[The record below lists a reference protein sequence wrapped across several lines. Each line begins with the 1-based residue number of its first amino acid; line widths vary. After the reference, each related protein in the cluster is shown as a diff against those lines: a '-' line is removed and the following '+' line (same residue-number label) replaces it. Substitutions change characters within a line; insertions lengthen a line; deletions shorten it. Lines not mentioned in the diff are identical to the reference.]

1 LCAGEKPASEEVTT
15 LEGVYTL
22 FEKQRDSVSFD
33 SMRIRIASPEKIRS
47 WSYGEVKKPET
58 INYRSFKPE
67 KDGLFCAKIFG
78 PTKDWEC
85 NCGKYKRMKHRGIVC
100 DKCGVE
106 VIQSKVRRERMGHI
120 ELAAPVAHIW
130 FLKGVPSRIGTLL
143 DMSLKQ
149 LEKILYFESYV
160 CVDPGSTD
168 LSEKELVPEDKLR
181 TLISEFGSSGFKVG
195 IGAEAIRDLLRKID
209 INALWDDL
217 QVKAKASTSAAMK
230 KKYAK
235 RLKVLEAFR
244 KSGNKPEWMI
254 MDVIPVLP
262 PELRP
267 LVPLDGGRFATS
279 DLNDLYR
286 RVINRNNRLKRLME
300 LKAPGVIIRNE
311 MRMLQEAVDALFD
324 NGRRGRAIRGPNKRP
339 LKSLSDMLKG
349 KQGRFRQNL
358 LGKRVDYSGRTVI
371 VVGPELRL
379 HQCGLPKK
387 MALELFKPFI
397 FHKLEARGAA
407 TTIKSAKRLVE
418 KERPE
423 VWDVLDEVIREH
435 PVLLNRAPTLHRLGI
450 QAFDPVLVEGKAI
463 RLHPLVCA
471 AFNADFDGDQ
481 MAVHVPLSVEAQ
493 VEARVL
499 MMSINNILSP
509 ANGKPIAVPSQ
520 DMVLGCYWLTKER
533 LGARGEGKVFG
544 SPEEVRIAFDAREVE
559 EHARI
564 KVRLAGAMVQTTVGR
579 VLLSEILPQG
589 LPFANANRLMTKK
602 EMTKLIDAVY
612 RQTGHRDTVEFLDK
626 IKDIGFTYATKA
638 GLSICIDNMHIPS
651 KKEDFIGKA
660 QREVNEIEKQYSE
673 GLITNGERYN
683 KVIDIW
689 AHVTEQVANEMMKE
703 LGAGGDPGKAES
715 FNPIFMMADSGARG
729 SSQQIR
735 QLGGMRGLMAKPS
748 GEIIETPI
756 TANFREGLTV
766 LQYFISTH
774 GARKG
779 LADTALK
786 TANSGYLTR
795 RLVDIAQDVII
806 NEIDCGTRDGIIVSA
821 LVEGGEI
828 IQPLEERVLG
838 RLAAEDIRDPV
849 TGEII
854 VSWNEEINEELT
866 KSIVEAGVDR
876 VKIRSVLTCQSPRGV
891 CRACYGRDLARG
903 RLVEKGEPVGVIAAQ
918 SIGEP
923 GTQLTMRTFHIGGT
937 ASKVVEQT
945 VLEAKHAGR
954 IKFMSFDAKKNAD
967 IHNSGIAVRNKEGE
981 WVVMNRNT
989 KIAIVDDSGR
999 EREKYPVV
1007 YGAKIKIKDGDP
1019 VVVGQK
1025 LVEWDPYSL
1034 TILTEVGG
1042 RVAYGDIVEGV
1053 TMKDEFDEVTGL
1065 SRKVII
1071 EHTGQTL
1078 RPRVS
1083 IKDDNGKTAKV
1094 PGGSN
1099 AVARYLL
1106 PVGAHIFVEKG
1117 ATVYAG
1123 DVLAKIPRET
1133 TKTKDITG
1141 GLPRVVELFEAR
1153 KPKEQAVITEID
1165 GEVSYG
1171 GFVKGQ
1177 RKVLVDNK
1185 MGDVKEYFIPK
1196 GKHVNV
1202 HEGDWVRAGEP
1213 LMDGS
1218 ANPHDIL
1225 DVLGPNELQK
1235 YLVDEVQDV
1244 YRLQGVSIN
1253 DKHIEI
1259 IVRQMLR
1266 KVRVEDPGDT
1276 QFLPGSQVS
1285 KSLFEKENER
1295 VLTKDGKPALG
1306 KPVLLGITKAA
1317 LTTDSFISAASF
1329 QETTRVLTEA
1339 AINGR
1344 EDNLLGLKENVIVGR
1359 LIPAGSGFEEY
1370 RDTFVISEKPETA
1383 AVSAAPA
1390 AAAVT
1395 SDAPVPAVTGEATR
1409 S

>member
-1 LCAGEKPASEEVTT
+1 M
-15 LEGVYTL
+15 EGVYTL

-806 NEIDCGTRDGIIVSA
+806 NEIDCGARDGIIVSA

-1019 VVVGQK
+1019 VAVGQK

-1285 KSLFEKENER
+1285 KSVFEKENER

-1370 RDTFVISEKPETA
+1370 RDTFVISEKSETA

>member
-1 LCAGEKPASEEVTT
+1 M
-15 LEGVYTL
+15 EGVYTL
-22 FEKQRDSVSFD
+22 FEKPRDSVSFD

-78 PTKDWEC
+78 PIKDWEC

-181 TLISEFGSSGFKVG
+181 TLQAEFGSSGFKVG

-209 INALWDDL
+209 INQLWDEI
-217 QVKAKASTSAAMK
+217 QIKAKTSASAALK

-397 FHKLEARGAA
+397 FHKLEERGAA

-533 LGARGEGKVFG
+533 VGAKGEGKIFG

-564 KVRLAGAMVQTTVGR
+564 KVRLGGAMVQTTVGR
-579 VLLSEILPQG
+579 VLLSEILPPG
-589 LPFANANRLMTKK
+589 MPFANANKLMTKK
-602 EMTKLIDAVY
+602 EMTKLIDSVY
-612 RQTGHRDTVEFLDK
+612 RQSGHRDTVVFLDK
-626 IKDIGFTYATKA
+626 IKDIGFFYATRA
-638 GLSICIDNMHIPS
+638 GVSICVDNMHIPS
-651 KKEDFIGKA
+651 KKHDLIGKA
-660 QREVNEIEKQYSE
+660 QREVNEIEKQYAE

-703 LGAGGDPGKAES
+703 LGAGGDPAKQEA

-806 NEIDCGTRDGIIVSA
+806 YEIDCGTHDGIIVSA
-821 LVEGGEI
+821 LVEGGEV

-854 VSWNEEINEELT
+854 VSRNEEINEERT
-866 KSIVEAGVDR
+866 KAIVEAGVDR
-876 VKIRSVLTCQSPRGV
+876 VKIRSVLTCQAPRGV
-891 CRACYGRDLARG
+891 CQACYGRDLARG

-967 IHNSGIAVRNKEGE
+967 VHNAGIAVKNKEGE
-981 WVVMNRNT
+981 WVVMNRNA
-989 KIAIVDDSGR
+989 KIAIVDESGR

-1007 YGAKIKIKDGDP
+1007 YGAKIKIKDGDK
-1019 VVVGQK
+1019 VDLAQK

-1042 RVAYGDIVEGV
+1042 KVAFGDIVEGV

-1071 EHTGQTL
+1071 EHSGQTL

-1083 IKDDNGKTAKV
+1083 IKDDSGKTAKV
-1094 PGGSN
+1094 AGGAN
-1099 AVARYLL
+1099 VARYLL

-1117 ATVYAG
+1117 QDVHPG

-1141 GLPRVVELFEAR
+1141 GLPRVAELFEAR
-1153 KPKEQAVITEID
+1153 KPKEQAVISEID

-1266 KVRVEDPGDT
+1266 KVRIEDPGDT
-1276 QFLPGSQVS
+1276 EFLPGSQVS
-1285 KSLFEKENER
+1285 KALFERENER
-1295 VLTKDGKPALG
+1295 VLEKNGKPALG

-1370 RDTFVISEKPETA
+1370 RDTFVISEKAEPV
-1383 AVSAAPA
+1383 AVAAAPA
-1390 AAAVT
+1390 VGTIGQERAAA
-1395 SDAPVPAVTGEATR
+1395 ATGEGTR